1 MTDVSCWWGIAFRLK
16 GLTDTER
23 YQILLSIKYCRVS
36 RYRLESLEAQMS
48 TAKTTTRAVTPI
60 GKREAQAWLL
70 KQLGYER
77 VLARLRAAHAAERA
91 DAHERGVAA

>member
-1 MTDVSCWWGIAFRLK
+1 
-16 GLTDTER
+16 
-23 YQILLSIKYCRVS
+23 
-36 RYRLESLEAQMS
+36 MS